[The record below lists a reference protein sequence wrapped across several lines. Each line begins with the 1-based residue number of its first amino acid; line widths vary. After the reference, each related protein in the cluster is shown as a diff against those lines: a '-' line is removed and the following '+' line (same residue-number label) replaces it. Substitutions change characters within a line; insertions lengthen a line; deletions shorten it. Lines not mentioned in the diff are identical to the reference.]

1 MTDSNMFALR
11 VEGIKKTFGD
21 YTAVKNVS
29 FSVEK
34 GKVYGLLGPNGAG
47 KTTTIRMITNILIPD
62 DGKIYIFD
70 EPVGPIHQNI
80 IGYLPEERGL
90 YKKLKVIEQL
100 IYFAELKGM
109 NANEARKKAKDWLNK
124 LDAGSWENKKI
135 QELSKGMQQK
145 VQFIS
150 TILHEPE
157 ILILD
162 EPFSGFDPIN
172 TELLKKI
179 ILDFKDMG
187 KTIILSTHIMEQAE
201 QLCDDI
207 CLINKG
213 SIVLQGS
220 IREIKSK
227 YGRDLIIIEFDGDDS
242 FINDFNNLKF
252 INRTKN
258 RIEFRFTDGQFSV
271 NDFLNRAIQSVQL
284 YKFEL
289 SEPSLNEIFIDTV
302 TNQEQNQ

>member
-1 MTDSNMFALR
+1 MFALS
-11 VEGIKKTFGD
+11 VEGIKKSFGE
-21 YTAVKNVS
+21 YTAVQNVS

-62 DGKIYIFD
+62 EGKILIFG
-70 EPVGPIHQNI
+70 EPVGPVHQNI

-100 IYFAELKGM
+100 IYFAQLKGL
-109 NANEARKKAKDWLNK
+109 NSFDAKKKAREWLNK
-124 LDAGSWENKKI
+124 LDAGNWENKKI

-179 ILDFKDMG
+179 ILDLKDMG

-220 IREIKSK
+220 IREVKNK
-227 YGRDLIIIEFDGDDS
+227 YGRDLIVIEFEGDDS

-258 RIEFRFTDGQFSV
+258 RIEFRFSDRQFFV
-271 NDFLNRAIQSVQL
+271 DEFLKKAIQSVQL

-302 TNQEQNQ
+302 TKQEQNQ